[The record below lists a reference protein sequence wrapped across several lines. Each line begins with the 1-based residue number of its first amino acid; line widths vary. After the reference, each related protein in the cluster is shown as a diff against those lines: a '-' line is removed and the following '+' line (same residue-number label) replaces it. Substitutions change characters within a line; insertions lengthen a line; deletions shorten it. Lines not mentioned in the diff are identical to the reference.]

1 MSFPARTFFLNSRFW
16 LLVGLLFLPF
26 MPTNDSLWLD
36 EGDTAMYVMQPDFH
50 SWWHY
55 LRQDRQADCQMPL
68 SMFFAWISGRMLGT
82 QEWQMRAVNLLWGV
96 LALGGMFR
104 AGRRLQLPWLPLLL
118 VIQPYFWF
126 YMNEARPY
134 ALQIA
139 CGTWLLAAL
148 VEFHAS
154 KASGESWAWLLA
166 TATFFLFLSTMLA
179 PLPVVATVAAGGVAA
194 VLGRWKPSRKA
205 VLILLGG
212 AVANIPTAMYY
223 CSTLLR
229 GAKGVRAWHVDLK
242 FFGYV
247 LYELTGMTGLG
258 LPTDEIWVLARSPHF
273 LNALATHWFEF
284 ALPALGLALVLSVM
298 ILGLRQRPSG
308 VPPGM
313 PTGLLMVVGMTSVVF
328 IAVSI
333 ALQKAFWARHF
344 APVFPF
350 YVTLVGIAF
359 AGAKDS
365 RKPAVGWIPF
375 LLCGLLALSALNL
388 RLAPAKRKEDYRSA
402 AQFARRALA
411 ENKSV
416 WWVAGRY
423 CATYY
428 HLDYTYSHSE
438 PGQARFYPQ
447 PDEARRLPPPDVI
460 IISERFGHDKDSA
473 IQEII
478 EQKNYKA
485 AARFKSFI
493 IWIKSGELP
502 ENNSTLGTTG

>member
-1 MSFPARTFFLNSRFW
+1 MSFPARTIFLNPRFW
-16 LLVGLLFLPF
+16 LLAGLLLLPF
-26 MPTNDSLWLD
+26 MLTNESLWLD
-36 EGDTAMYVMQPDFH
+36 EGNTAMYVMQPDFH

-55 LRQDRQADCQMPL
+55 LRQDSQADCQMPL
-68 SMFFAWISGRMLGT
+68 SMFFAWVSGRLLGT

-96 LALGGMFR
+96 LALVGMFR
-104 AGRRLQLPWLPLLL
+104 VGRRLQLPWLPLLL
-118 VIQPYFWF
+118 AIQPYFWF

-139 CGTWLLAAL
+139 CGAWLLAAF
-148 VEFHAS
+148 VEFHTR

-166 TATFFLFLSTMLA
+166 TAAFFLFLSTMLA
-179 PLPVVATVAAGGVAA
+179 PLPVAAAVIAGGVAA
-194 VLGRWKPSRKA
+194 MRGHWKPSRKA

-212 AVANIPTAMYY
+212 AAANIPTAIYH

-229 GAKGVRAWHVDLK
+229 GAKGAQLWHVDLK

-258 LPTDEIWVLARSPHF
+258 LPVEEIRVLAKSPHF
-273 LNALATHWFEF
+273 LNMLASHWPQF
-284 ALPALGLALVLSVM
+284 ALPALGFVLLLSVM
-298 ILGLRQRPSG
+298 VLGLPRRPSG

-313 PTGLLMVVGMTSVVF
+313 STGLVMVFGITAFVF
-328 IAVSI
+328 VAGSL

-350 YVTLVGIAF
+350 YLTLLGIAMT
-359 AGAKDS
+359 GTRDS
-365 RKPAVGWIPF
+365 RKPAVAWLPF

-388 RLAPAKRKEDYRSA
+388 RLAPAWRKEDYRSA

-416 WWVAGRY
+416 WWMAGGY

-428 HLDYTYSHSE
+428 QLDFTVSHPE
-438 PGQARFYPQ
+438 PGKAFRPQ
-447 PDEARRLPPPDVI
+447 PDEAKSLQPPDVI
-460 IISERFGHDKDSA
+460 ICSKPDIHDQDSV
-473 IQEII
+473 IQKII
-478 EQKNYKA
+478 ERKNYKV

-493 IWIKSGELP
+493 IWIKPGELP
-502 ENNSTLGTTG
+502 ENSSAPGTNG

>member
-1 MSFPARTFFLNSRFW
+1 MSFPARTIFLNPRFW
-16 LLVGLLFLPF
+16 LLAGLLLLPF
-26 MPTNDSLWLD
+26 MLTNDSLWLD
-36 EGDTAMYVMQPDFH
+36 EGNTGMYVIQPDFH

-55 LRQDRQADCQMPL
+55 LRQDLQADCQMPL
-68 SMFFAWISGRMLGT
+68 SMFFAWVSGRMLGT

-96 LALGGMFR
+96 LALVGMFR

-118 VIQPYFWF
+118 AIQPYFWF

-139 CGTWLLAAL
+139 CGSWLLAAL
-148 VEFHAS
+148 VEFHTR
-154 KASGESWAWLLA
+154 KASGEAWAWLLVA
-166 TATFFLFLSTMLA
+166 ATFFLFLSTLLA
-179 PLPVVATVAAGGVAA
+179 PLPVAAVVAAGGVAA
-194 VLGRWKPSRKA
+194 VLRHWKPSRKA

-212 AVANIPTAMYY
+212 AAANIPTAIYY
-223 CSTLLR
+223 WSTLLR
-229 GAKGVRAWHVDLK
+229 GAKGAQLWHVDLK
-242 FFGYV
+242 FFGFV

-258 LPTDEIWVLARSPHF
+258 LPTEEIRALAKSPHF
-273 LNALATHWFEF
+273 LNVLASHWSQF
-284 ALPALGLALVLSVM
+284 ALPALGFALVLSVM
-298 ILGLRQRPSG
+298 ILGLRRRPSG
-308 VPPGM
+308 IPPGM
-313 PTGLLMVVGMTSVVF
+313 STGLVMVLGMTALVF
-328 IAVSI
+328 VAGSM

-359 AGAKDS
+359 AGVKDS

-388 RLAPAKRKEDYRSA
+388 RLTPSWRKEDYRSA

-416 WWVAGRY
+416 WWVASGY

-428 HLDYTYSHSE
+428 HLEHTSSHHE
-438 PGQARFYPQ
+438 TGKAICPPLG
-447 PDEARRLPPPDVI
+447 EAKSLQPPDVI
-460 IISERFGHDKDSA
+460 IYSCKPDIFDQDAA
-473 IQEII
+473 IQKVA

-493 IWIKSGELP
+493 IWIKPGKPP
-502 ENNSTLGTTG
+502 ETYPAPGTNG